1 MSVRTHV
8 FDIIDRVSWLQR
20 TLFIGALCSVLWTV
34 WTVPST
40 ALSQRVFRDVLV
52 FICIPL
58 ALAITHGRKLGYRID
73 RTVIRDTII
82 LAAFVLPFYLVG
94 SSLPSIR
101 EYYPMWST
109 TLAFGDFLPH
119 VIQQLIIV
127 IAAETYYRG
136 LLCVGISDE
145 IGPVSIFISPIIY
158 AFHHV
163 GKPPIEL
170 LLSGPTD
177 ILFGA
182 VDYHAQSLLPSIVAH
197 GLGLVLLDWLVLH
210 DPVLPPELVL
220 RLLRWLPIPL

>member
-8 FDIIDRVSWLQR
+8 YDLIDRISWLQR
-20 TLFIGALCSVLWTV
+20 TLLIGAFSSVLWTV
-34 WTVPST
+34 WSVPST
-40 ALSQRVFRDVLV
+40 ALSQRVFRDAIV

-58 ALAITHGRKLGYRID
+58 TLAITHGRRLGYHID
-73 RTVIRDTII
+73 RTAIRDTVV

-101 EYYPMWST
+101 AYYPMWST
-109 TLAFGDFLPH
+109 TLALGDFLPH

-136 LLCVGISDE
+136 LLCVGISND

-177 ILFGA
+177 VLFGA

-210 DPVLPPELVL
+210 EPVFSPEFVV
-220 RLLRWLPIPL
+220 RLLRWIPVPL

>member
-1 MSVRTHV
+1 MSVRTQF
-8 FDIIDRVSWLQR
+8 FDIIDQASWLQR
-20 TLFIGALCSVLWTV
+20 TLLIGAACSILWTV

-40 ALSQRVFRDVLV
+40 ALTQRVFRDALL
-52 FICIPL
+52 FICIPV

-73 RTVIRDTII
+73 RTAIRDTIV

-109 TLAFGDFLPH
+109 TLAFGAFLPH
-119 VIQQLIIV
+119 AIQQLIIV

-145 IGPVSIFISPIIY
+145 IGRVSIFISPIIY

-177 ILFGA
+177 VLFGA

-210 DPVLPPELVL
+210 EPVFPPELVMKS
-220 RLLRWLPIPL
+220 LRWIPVPL

>member
-1 MSVRTHV
+1 MSVRTQF
-8 FDIIDRVSWLQR
+8 FDIIDQASWLQR
-20 TLFIGALCSVLWTV
+20 TLLIGAACSILWTV

-40 ALSQRVFRDVLV
+40 ALTQRVFRDALL
-52 FICIPL
+52 FICIPV

-73 RTVIRDTII
+73 RTAIRDTIV

-109 TLAFGDFLPH
+109 TLAFGAFLPH
-119 VIQQLIIV
+119 AIQQLIIV

-145 IGPVSIFISPIIY
+145 IGRISIFISPIIY

-177 ILFGA
+177 VLFGA

-210 DPVLPPELVL
+210 EPVFPPELVMKS
-220 RLLRWLPIPL
+220 LRWIPVPL